1 MNESCVSCYST
12 MKQLNANIAFFGGTL
27 AIAAMVMAF
36 VVMASA

>member
-1 MNESCVSCYST
+1 MNENSVSRYST
-12 MKQLNANIAFFGGTL
+12 MKQLNANVAFFGGTV